1 MFREQI
7 ERLLLQRPIPVQEI
21 VSLMAKASRLA
32 EPDDFEMLVQ
42 IARMDDAM
50 DQSLAYPALALLPA
64 WGDEGLDELCRLAM
78 EGPHYT
84 AAVSVLT
91 TLALGRVPQEQDL
104 HFLREGWNATE
115 KYQLPPAMPDEA
127 QRKLRA
133 IIFDHLG
140 DAHLKSR
147 LLNAISWQSL
157 LFPEDNTSQEERL
170 NFLVDMLIDSHM
182 YLNKTILKQ
191 FEDLLAAGPAREEEL
206 HKFLVE
212 HPVLLDPFVTELR
225 SKHELGDDFITDF
238 VIRRMNDEYVA
249 VEIENSTDK
258 LFNKDGSLTADL
270 MKAIGQVRDFQ
281 AWLGDNIAYAQT
293 KLPHIRRPEGLVVIG
308 RRPDLAPIME
318 KRLSEEN
325 FSRRGHIKVVT
336 FDDLLSQAKAVY
348 QNALDRPLV
357 LRAKEQKTL

>member
-7 ERLLLQRPIPVQEI
+7 ERLLLQRPILVEEI
-21 VSLMAKASRLA
+21 VTLMAKASRLA
-32 EPDDFEMLVQ
+32 EPADFELLVQ
-42 IARMDDAM
+42 IARLDDVMDE
-50 DQSLAYPALALLPA
+50 SLAYPALALLPA
-64 WGDEGLDELCRLAM
+64 WGNKGFDELCRMAM
-78 EGPHYT
+78 DGPHYT
-84 AAVSVLT
+84 AAVTVLA
-91 TLALGRVPQEQDL
+91 TLALGRVPQAQDL
-104 HFLREGWNATE
+104 HFLRERWNATE
-115 KYQLPPAMPDEA
+115 KYQLPPAMPAEA
-127 QRKLRA
+127 QRRLRA

-140 DAHLKSR
+140 DADLKSR
-147 LLNAISWQSL
+147 LLNAISWQSF
-157 LFPEDNTSQEERL
+157 FPKENTSQEERL

-182 YLNKTILKQ
+182 YLNKAILKQ

-206 HKFLVE
+206 HRFLVE

-225 SKHELGDDFITDF
+225 TKHELGDDFITDF
-238 VIRRMNDEYVA
+238 VVRRMNNEYMV

-258 LFNKDGSLTADL
+258 LFNNDGSFTADL
-270 MKAIGQVRDFQ
+270 MKAIAQVRDFQ

-293 KLPHIRRPEGLVVIG
+293 KLPHIRRPEGLVIIG
-308 RRPDLAPIME
+308 RRLDLTPIMQ

-336 FDDLLSQAKAVY
+336 YDDLLAQAKAVY